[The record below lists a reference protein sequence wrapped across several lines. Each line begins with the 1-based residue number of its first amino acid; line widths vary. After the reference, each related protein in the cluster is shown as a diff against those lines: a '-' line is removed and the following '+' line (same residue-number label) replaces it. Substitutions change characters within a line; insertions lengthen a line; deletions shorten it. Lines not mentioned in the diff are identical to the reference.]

1 MALESRLTDRI
12 IKRLRQMPEADVLK
26 LHGSP
31 FQRAGYP
38 DIHVCWQGRCYWLEV
53 KRPGEGPTKLQ
64 QHRLVALRKARAV
77 AEVVR
82 SVAEAERLLRRNS

>member
-12 IKRLRQMPEADVLK
+12 VKRLRQLPEADVLK

-38 DIHVCWQGRCYWLEV
+38 DVHLCWQGRCYWFEV

-64 QHRLVALRKARAV
+64 EHRIAALRRAGAV
-77 AEVVR
+77 AEVAHSMADV
-82 SVAEAERLLRRNS
+82 